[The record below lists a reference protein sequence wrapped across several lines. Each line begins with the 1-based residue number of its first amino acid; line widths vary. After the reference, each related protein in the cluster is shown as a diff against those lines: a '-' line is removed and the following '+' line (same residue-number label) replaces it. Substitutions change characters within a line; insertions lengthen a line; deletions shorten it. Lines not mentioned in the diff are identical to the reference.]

1 MYFAALF
8 NYHLPCD
15 FASFKDVFF
24 FFYENCMKCFFAFY
38 LCGLMVT
45 WVASVHPSTLCHK
58 SVNVKAPEDMLS
70 GLFPVVNT
78 IRWNCFFSLG

>member
-24 FFYENCMKCFFAFY
+24 YENCMKCFFAFY
-38 LCGLMVT
+38 LCSLMVT
-45 WVASVHPSTLCHK
+45 WVALWFISSCKHDKMELFFLTGMK
-58 SVNVKAPEDMLS
+58 SLVLSPE
-70 GLFPVVNT
+70 PHVVDV
-78 IRWNCFFSLG
+78 